1 MKNDIEIERLATIGE
16 MMGNISHQWKQPLN
30 NIALLVMNIDNT
42 YRKGKMTVEYMED
55 KVDAIEDTIEYM
67 SQTIEDFSDYLNPHR
82 AKSSFYLSDSVEKAM
97 ELTMPTLTK
106 SKIDIIFYDEDDYE
120 LYGRRNELTQVLIIL
135 INNAKE
141 ALLKDINN
149 KNRSINITLE
159 KIDKDFIL
167 TVSDNGLGVPSELL
181 TKIFEAYF
189 STNEQTKG
197 RGLGLYM
204 AKKIINEGFNGK
216 VELSNDNGAIFKLIL
231 PEN

>member
-42 YRKGKMTVEYMED
+42 YRKGKMTIDYMED

-82 AKSSFYLSDSVEKAM
+82 VKSSFYLSDSVEKAM

-159 KIDKDFIL
+159 KIDKNFIL

-216 VELSNDNGAIFKLIL
+216 VELSNDNGAVFKLIL